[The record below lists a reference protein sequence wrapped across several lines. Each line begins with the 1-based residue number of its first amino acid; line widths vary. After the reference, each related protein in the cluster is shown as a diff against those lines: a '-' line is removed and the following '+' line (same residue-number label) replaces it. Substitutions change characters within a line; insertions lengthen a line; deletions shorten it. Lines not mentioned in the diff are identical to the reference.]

1 MDTRDDRLTIV
12 QYTLKIE
19 FFQPLARLI
28 ALTLP
33 SKRNLA
39 TLGRF
44 DAVTLV
50 EILP

>member
-28 ALTLP
+28 ALTLQ
-33 SKRNLA
+33 SKRNLDKIGS
-39 TLGRF
+39 L